1 MKEKCG
7 DTMSKIVVI
16 GGGASGLV
24 AAIIASNNHEVTI
37 LEGNDKCGKKILL
50 TGNGKCNYWNE
61 DIHIDH
67 YNTDNKELL
76 EEIITGKNQ
85 EEVLSF
91 LEKIG
96 IYPKIKNGYYYPYSN
111 QATSVRTLLLQE
123 LEKRNIRA
131 ISNFKVTDI
140 KKENNTFII
149 YSNHEKI
156 IADKVIL
163 ATGSKAC
170 PKTGSDGTGYLL
182 AESLGHHVN
191 MVTPSLVPLIGKDSC
206 FKDWDGVRSDSK
218 VTLYVDNIKR
228 KEELGEIQLTDYG
241 ISGICTFNI
250 SGIATKS
257 LEEKKKVEVRIHFLP
272 HLKESFYDWFT
283 RRNEEIPNHTIEELL
298 ESILPYKLMHVLLK
312 KAGVSR
318 EDHWQTLT
326 EEERRSLVR
335 QIESF
340 SLEIIDSH
348 SFDRGQVA
356 TGGIP
361 LAEINPTT
369 MESIIIKGLYLVG
382 ELLDVDGMC
391 GGFNLAFAFISGYLA
406 GRSI

>member
-1 MKEKCG
+1 MIKKCG
-7 DTMSKIVVI
+7 DKMSRVVVI

-24 AAIIASNNHEVTI
+24 ASILASNSNEVTI

-50 TGNGKCNYWNE
+50 TGNGRCNYWNE
-61 DIHIDH
+61 DISIDH
-67 YNTDNKELL
+67 YNTNNKDIL
-76 EEIITGKNQ
+76 EQMITKNNQ

-96 IYPKIKNGYYYPYSN
+96 ITPKIKNGYYYPYSN
-111 QATSVRTLLLQE
+111 QATSVRTLLLKE
-123 LEKRNIRA
+123 VERKNIKI
-131 ISNFKVTDI
+131 ISNFKVI
-140 KKENNTFII
+140 NIRKENNTFMI
-149 YSNHEKI
+149 YSDKEKI

-163 ATGSKAC
+163 ATGSKAA

-182 AESLGHHVN
+182 AESLRHHINV
-191 MVTPSLVPLIGKDSC
+191 VTPSLVPLIGKESY
-206 FKDWDGVRSDSK
+206 FKEWDGVRLECK
-218 VTLYVDNIKR
+218 VTLYIDNVKM

-257 LEEKKKVEVRIHFLP
+257 LVAKKKVEVKIHFFP
-272 HLKESFYDWFT
+272 HLKESFYNWFT
-283 RRNEEIPNHTIEELL
+283 KRNENIPNHTIEELL

-312 KAGVSR
+312 KSGVNR
-318 EDHWQTLT
+318 EDDWQKLT
-326 EEERRSLVR
+326 ETQKQKLASN
-335 QIESF
+335 IESF
-340 SLEIIDSH
+340 SLEIVDFH

-356 TGGIP
+356 TGGIS
-361 LAEINPTT
+361 LEEINSAT
-369 MESIIIKGLYLVG
+369 MESSIVKDLYLVG